1 MKRLRSIISGCLLF
15 INISIFGQKENRPD
29 FVDSN
34 YISVDT
40 VKRDIKGTD
49 AANFIIT
56 FQLISDSNYSLK
68 MFYNDS
74 TCTRLL
80 SRGYLYKRKMH
91 GVWDDYSFGAL
102 HTTNYRNG
110 KREGPAID
118 YYENGKI
125 HIKAFY
131 KQDVAEGVWK
141 IYTPKGKLIKK
152 IVYKNG
158 RVIMVKDYSPKVI
171 AETE

>member
-56 FQLISDSNYSLK
+56 FQLLRAKN
-68 MFYNDS
+68 
-74 TCTRLL
+74 
-80 SRGYLYKRKMH
+80 
-91 GVWDDYSFGAL
+91 
-102 HTTNYRNG
+102 
-110 KREGPAID
+110 ID
-118 YYENGKI
+118 
-125 HIKAFY
+125 
-131 KQDVAEGVWK
+131 
-141 IYTPKGKLIKK
+141 
-152 IVYKNG
+152 
-158 RVIMVKDYSPKVI
+158 R
-171 AETE
+171 